1 MGIGRKTRRPDKVVN
16 KRELVTSR
24 YNGLGAIALD
34 LLKIIRIEL
43 RVPEPSTLYND
54 ERLIQG
60 VSA

>member
-1 MGIGRKTRRPDKVVN
+1 VVN